1 MDFRILLLV
10 RVSIMPFHYF
20 VQKLKDVS
28 ISSVMEYITQEKY
41 NQIINSEFWG
51 MKEDWLSMD

>member
-1 MDFRILLLV
+1 MDFRILFLV
-10 RVSIMPFHYF
+10 RVSIMLFHYL

-41 NQIINSEFWG
+41 NQIINSKFWG
-51 MKEDWLSMD
+51 MKEDGLSMD